1 MGKAAHA
8 FAVAILVF
16 AAFFSSRP
24 VIADSSQVAA
34 KYASDPVLGGEK
46 KVTKGFRLA
55 PKWDRVRKLI
65 IDGYEEKSDRLA
77 TWIAW
82 AKSLQPESPT
92 DRLLAIN
99 KRVNSEFRYDTDPD
113 IWDQDDYWAEPIE
126 AKRKGRLDCEDY
138 AIFKLF
144 LARTAGVDDKDLSI
158 AVGKIRSTGEFHAI
172 MLGSDGES
180 LYVLDNR
187 TNYMRDTDTYS
198 DFSVMYSVSLYE
210 VWYYPR
216 AYKNN

>member
-1 MGKAAHA
+1 M
-8 FAVAILVF
+8 
-16 AAFFSSRP
+16 
-24 VIADSSQVAA
+24 Q
-34 KYASDPVLGGEK
+34 
-46 KVTKGFRLA
+46 
-55 PKWDRVRKLI
+55 PK
-65 IDGYEEKSDRLA
+65 
-77 TWIAW
+77 
-82 AKSLQPESPT
+82 SPT

-99 KRVNSEFRYDTDPD
+99 KRVNSEFRYDIDPE
-113 IWDQDDYWAEPIE
+113 IWDQDDYWAQPIE

-144 LARTAGVDDKDLSI
+144 LARTAGVDDKDLAI

-198 DFSVMYSVSLYE
+198 DFLVMYSVRFYRGLVLS
-210 VWYYPR
+210 PR
-216 AYKNN
+216 LQE